1 MFIYFAHII
10 NMELYQSIR
19 LPPQWIGW
27 NNWWD
32 IIKRKIDHIIQ
43 FLMFSS
49 LFVGIAGGGMVYVA
63 ALIQNVE
70 CSPVC
75 IVIMILLGFSVYNLN
90 RKTDEAED
98 AINRKDRFQFTKKYE
113 KYLYSSALAGY
124 GLAILLAGLNGLT
137 AFFIVLIPLV
147 SGILY
152 SIPCLPPATGYR
164 RLKEIPLVKNLVVGF
179 AWGATLTFIPLAA
192 SNSSPTLAS
201 VISLLFFS
209 TYAFIASTLPD
220 IRDKEGDELSGI
232 RTIPVVI
239 GVERTLFLVTS
250 LNILIGCIA
259 VILSS
264 IYLTVS
270 VAILIAVSMVYM
282 HMCIRTFV
290 RVKRKDLICD
300 ILTDGQFLFIG
311 LFVYGVGILVS
322 SLTYTLF

>member
-1 MFIYFAHII
+1 MVF
-10 NMELYQSIR
+10 YQSIR
-19 LPPQWIGW
+19 VPPLWIGW

-32 IIKRKIDHIIQ
+32 IVKRKIDRIIQ

-63 ALIQNVE
+63 AIIQNVE

-98 AINRKDRFQFTKKYE
+98 AINRQDRFQFTKRYE

-124 GLAILLAGLNGLT
+124 GLAILLAGLNGLY
-137 AFFIVLIPLV
+137 AFLIVLIPLV

-152 SIPCLPPATGYR
+152 SIPCLPPATGYH
-164 RLKEIPLVKNLVVGF
+164 RLKEIPLVKNLVVGI
-179 AWGATLTFIPLAA
+179 AWGTTLTFIPLAV
-192 SNSSPTLAS
+192 SHSPLNLAS

-220 IRDKEGDELSGI
+220 IRDKEGDEQSGI

-239 GVERTLFLVTS
+239 GVERTLILVTS

-270 VAILIAVSMVYM
+270 VAILIAVSMVYL
-282 HMCIRTFV
+282 HMCIRSFT

-300 ILTDGQFLFIG
+300 ILTDVQFLIIG
-311 LFVYGVGILVS
+311 LVVYGAGTLVS
-322 SLTYTLF
+322 SLTYTPF